1 MRTWVQATRA
11 SYAACMIAVTS
22 LRAGRLEGPEP
33 RVAVLGGGLLA
44 TAWVLPGLWS
54 RGLQPIPQ
62 CLFHQVTG
70 LPCPFCGGT
79 RSFAAMAHGNVAAA
93 AHVFPIG
100 PLLFAMVVAAV
111 LYSMWTITTGRRLQV
126 VLDDRLRRRLT
137 ICAVALLALN
147 WASKLFILG
156 Y

>member
-1 MRTWVQATRA
+1 
-11 SYAACMIAVTS
+11 MIAVMS
-22 LRAGRLEGPEP
+22 SRAGHLEGLEP
-33 RVAVLGGGLLA
+33 RVAVLGGGLLG
-44 TAWVLPGLWS
+44 TAWVLPELWA

-100 PLLFAMVVAAV
+100 PLMFAMVVAAV
-111 LYSMWTITTGRRLQV
+111 LYSLWVMTTGRRLRV
-126 VLDDRLRRRLT
+126 VLDDRLRRGL
-137 ICAVALLALN
+137 IIGAAGLLALN

>member
-1 MRTWVQATRA
+1 
-11 SYAACMIAVTS
+11 MIAVTS
-22 LRAGRLEGPEP
+22 LRAGRFEGPEP
-33 RVAVLGGGLLA
+33 RVAILGGGLLA
-44 TAWVLPGLWS
+44 TAWVLPELWA
-54 RGLQPIPQ
+54 RGLQPIPL

-79 RSFAAMAHGNVAAA
+79 RSFAAMAHGNLAAS

-100 PLLFAMVVAAV
+100 PLMFAVVVAAV
-111 LYSMWTITTGRRLQV
+111 LYSIWTMTTGRRLQV
-126 VLDDRLRRRLT
+126 VLDDRLRRGLIVGAAT
-137 ICAVALLALN
+137 LLALN